1 MTTSFIPLI
10 PYPAALIKTEK
21 NKTLV
26 ITDLHI
32 GWEMTLQKRG
42 IHIPTQT
49 LKILNKLKNLI
60 VNFKPTQILILG
72 DIKHTVTT
80 AEISEWK
87 DIPFFF
93 NELKRIIKKIII
105 IRGNH
110 DGNLTPLLPDDIKS
124 YTTSLIIDG
133 IGFFHG
139 HSWPHTSI
147 LKCNSLVMG
156 HVHPVVTYRDPAGFR
171 ITQQVWIKA
180 KCNTTQLKKILQKK
194 RRNKKNIEK
203 KIVNSKNNLKTTY
216 LYIMPSFND
225 FLGGKPINEMKKEQ
239 IRGPML
245 RTEAVDIGNAEIY
258 LLDGTLLGKI
268 KNLKT
273 TKKSQFIQEE
283 NNNIK
288 K

>member
-1 MTTSFIPLI
+1 MKMSLIPLT
-10 PYPAALIKTEK
+10 PYPALLVKTQK

-32 GWEMTLQKRG
+32 GWEMTLKKRG

-49 LKILNKLKNLI
+49 LKVLNKLKNLI
-60 VNFKPTQILILG
+60 VKFKPKQILILG
-72 DIKHTVTT
+72 DIKHTVAT

-93 NELKRIIKKIII
+93 NELKKIIKKIII

-110 DGNLTPLLPDDIKS
+110 DGNLKALLPDDVKS
-124 YTTSLIIDG
+124 YKTSLIIDG
-133 IGFFHG
+133 VGFFHG
-139 HSWPHTSI
+139 HSWPHISI
-147 LKCNSLVMG
+147 LKCNSIVMG
-156 HVHPVVTYRDPAGFR
+156 HVHPVIVYRDPTGFR

-180 KCNTTQLKKILQKK
+180 KYNTAQLKKILEKK
-194 RRNKKNIEK
+194 RVNKKNIEEK
-203 KIVNSKNNLKTTY
+203 KGNGKIYPKTAY

-225 FLGGKPINEMKKEQ
+225 FLGGKPINEMKKDQ

-245 RTEAVDIGNAEIY
+245 RTEAVDISNAEIY
-258 LLDGTLLGKI
+258 LLDGTLLGTI
-268 KNLKT
+268 KNIKA
-273 TKKSQFIQEE
+273 TKKSQFIHEE
-283 NNNIK
+283 NYK